1 MIRKVTPIITSSQS
15 YTPNATG
22 YAISNISG
30 AVPGYFASLNEMR
43 IRVLL
48 LLVILFVFV
57 SCMIFLFCGYQK
69 KKDIGTRAI
78 DRELNRKAL
87 ESQPEQN
94 AYVKIEITKPT

>member
-1 MIRKVTPIITSSQS
+1 MI
-15 YTPNATG
+15 
-22 YAISNISG
+22 
-30 AVPGYFASLNEMR
+30 

-48 LLVILFVFV
+48 LLVVLFVFV
-57 SCMIFLFCGYQK
+57 SGMIFLFCRYLK

-94 AYVKIEITKPT
+94 PYVKIEITKPT

>member
-1 MIRKVTPIITSSQS
+1 MSS
-15 YTPNATG
+15 YTQNAIG

-30 AVPGYFASLNEMR
+30 AVPGYFASMNKPR
-43 IRVLL
+43 IWVLL
-48 LLVILFVFV
+48 LMVVLFVFV

-87 ESQPEQN
+87 ESQPKQN
-94 AYVKIEITKPT
+94 PYVKIEITKPT